1 MKTCWFFQ
9 LLFSFCFF
17 LVFASFCFFSCYI
30 LQFCLREMNF
40 IRIRILSF
48 LFDFVYLHISVEV
61 NWFSVPSLAMVFH
74 AFLYFPVTFP
84 DLDFKVSVCHSPLL
98 HSLNSTV
105 ESFLRHLKRPDLGIP
120 VKFSKGLESIFSN
133 LLQIFTI
140 WLLLPEKHFLK
151 IKRNISIS
159 FIAQLSHILWL
170 FKVLG
175 IVLKFLLYKF
185 LWFSGT
191 STFR

>member
-17 LVFASFCFFSCYI
+17 LVFASFCIFSCYI
-30 LQFCLREMNF
+30 LQLRLREMNF
-40 IRIRILSF
+40 IRIRIFSF
-48 LFDFVYLHISVEV
+48 LFDFVDLHISVEI

-84 DLDFKVSVCHSPLL
+84 DLDFKVSVCHSSLL

-105 ESFLRHLKRPDLGIP
+105 ESFLRHLKDQIWVIP
-120 VKFSKGLESIFSN
+120 VIQQVSWINILKSSSDFYHLTASTRETF
-133 LLQIFTI
+133 
-140 WLLLPEKHFLK
+140 PE
-151 IKRNISIS
+151 NMS
-159 FIAQLSHILWL
+159 FIAQFSHILWL

-175 IVLKFLLYKF
+175 IVRTFPLCKF

-191 STFR
+191 STSR